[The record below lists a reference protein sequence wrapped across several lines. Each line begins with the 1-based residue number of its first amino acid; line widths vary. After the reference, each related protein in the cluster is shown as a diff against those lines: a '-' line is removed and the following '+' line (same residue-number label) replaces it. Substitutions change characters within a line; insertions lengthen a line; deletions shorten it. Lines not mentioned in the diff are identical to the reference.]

1 MNISSWNI
9 LAIAFILL
17 LLLNVFIR
25 VRVVKLY
32 RRLVQNRVD
41 FEPAHFFNPKRL
53 HEEILPRYPEQK
65 DDIIKFVGLVRFS
78 MTMASV
84 ILVLIIIFGYTLFN
98 S

>member
-1 MNISSWNI
+1 MSISPWNI

-17 LLLNVFIR
+17 LLLNIFIR
-25 VRVVKLY
+25 VRVVRLY
-32 RRLVQNRVD
+32 RTLVRNQVD
-41 FEPAHFFNPKRL
+41 FEPAHFFNPRRL
-53 HEEILPRYPEQK
+53 HEEILPRYPKQK

-78 MTMASV
+78 MTMASL